1 LLRASTRRLFGTD
14 GVRGTA
20 NREPIT
26 PETVLNVAMA
36 AGLVL
41 RRGDHRHLV
50 VIGKDTRL
58 SGYMVE
64 PALTA
69 GFIAMGMDV
78 VLVGPLPTPAIAML
92 TRSLRADLG
101 VMISASHNPF
111 EDNGIKFFGPD
122 GYKLSDELE
131 TTIES
136 QIGHT
141 ARQRAPAQE
150 LGRAK
155 RLDDAGGRYI
165 EFVKSSFP
173 RGLRLEG
180 LRIVVD
186 CAHGAA
192 YKVAPTVLWEL
203 GAEVFPMG
211 VQPDGLNIN
220 RDCGAIATTAM
231 QREVVAQQADLG
243 IALDGDADRLIIA
256 DENGH
261 ILDGDQL
268 MALIAMKWH
277 RAGQLSPAGVV
288 ATVMSNLGFERF
300 LHGAAIPLTRTGV
313 GDRYVVETMRRIGSN
328 LGGEQSGHI
337 ILSDYSTTGDGLIAA
352 LQVLAALVETD
363 APASQVGKVFEPVPQ
378 ILHNVRCDGGRA
390 LQSDAVKAAIGAAE
404 KRLGAAGRLLVRK
417 SGTEPLL
424 RIMAE
429 GEDKKLLTA
438 VIEEIAEAAA
448 AAGIVAEE
456 SPAE

>member
-1 LLRASTRRLFGTD
+1 LKSSTTRRLFGTD

-20 NREPIT
+20 NREPMT

-64 PALTA
+64 PALTS

-122 GYKLSDELE
+122 GYKLSDE
-131 TTIES
+131 IEAAIEAR
-136 QIGHT
+136 IGHT
-141 ARQRAPAQE
+141 ARQRAAAPA

-173 RGLRLEG
+173 RGLRLDG
-180 LRIVVD
+180 LKIVVD

-203 GAEVFPMG
+203 GAEVAPMG
-211 VQPDGLNIN
+211 VAPDGLNIN
-220 RDCGAIATTAM
+220 RDSGATATAAM
-231 QREVVAQQADLG
+231 QREVVAQGADLG
-243 IALDGDADRLIIA
+243 IALDGDADRLIVA
-256 DENGH
+256 DEHGQ

-268 MALIAMKWH
+268 MALIAGKWH
-277 RAGQLSPAGVV
+277 RAGRLASRGVV
-288 ATVMSNLGFERF
+288 ATVMSNLGFERY
-300 LHGAAIPLTRTGV
+300 LGAQGIALTRTAV
-313 GDRYVVETMRRIGSN
+313 GDRYVVEAMRRLGSN

-337 ILSDYSTTGDGLIAA
+337 ILGDYSTTGDGLIAA
-352 LQVLAALVETD
+352 LQVLAAVIETD
-363 APASQVGKVFEPVPQ
+363 APASEVGRVFEPVPQ

-390 LQSDAVKAAIGAAE
+390 LESKAVKAAIGAAE
-404 KRLGAAGRLLVRK
+404 KRLGSTGRLLVRK

-429 GEDKKLLTA
+429 GEDKKLLTTL
-438 VIEEIAEAAA
+438 IETIAEAAA
-448 AAGIVAEE
+448 GVVEE
-456 SPAE
+456 SAAE